1 MKYIY
6 WLLILSIFG
15 CKAPTE
21 EGKSLKPNIVFI
33 ISDDQAW
40 NDYSFMDHQAIE
52 TPRIDQLANQ
62 SLTYTRGYVSAPLC
76 SPSLASMITG
86 LYPHQHGITG
96 NDPAFNFEGKKF
108 TAEGFKARKEYFD
121 TLLQKFQQQP
131 LLTNILAEEGYLSM
145 QTGKWW
151 LGSYQDGGFDYGM
164 THGDPA
170 RGGRHGDEGL
180 TIGRE
185 GMDTIFSFIDK
196 SQEEEQPFFLWYA
209 PFLPHTP
216 HNPPDSLLQ
225 KYLAKVDSEPLA
237 GYYAN
242 CEWFDITVGQLLDHL
257 QQEGLSENTIIFYV
271 CDNGWQQNPEKMNRY
286 VKGSK
291 RAPYD
296 LGIRT
301 PVMVKWPGQVKAQ
314 RDSSM
319 LVSSIDFVPTVL
331 DFLGLPQPE
340 KMQGIS
346 LTAKDRLQSRNQ
358 IFSEVFAHDIESV
371 LEPDLSLKYRIVIE
385 GEWKLIRPSNRNLP
399 DEEPE
404 LYQIMQDPFE
414 KNNLASQYPEKVE
427 DLQKKLNR
435 WWQPSF
441 EKEENL

>member
-6 WLLILSIFG
+6 WLLVLSIFG

>member
-6 WLLILSIFG
+6 WLLILSLFG

-131 LLTNILAEEGYLSM
+131 LLTNILAEVGYLSM

>member
-6 WLLILSIFG
+6 WLLILSLFG